1 MKQKKEMGMK
11 EGELNGMVGGDRK
24 TEPALRCQLT
34 PQIHSNPPPMPTLF
48 ANTSSALVCSTLKDL
63 QTIRDSMLVLPEPYV
78 LLTF

>member
-1 MKQKKEMGMK
+1 MK
-11 EGELNGMVGGDRK
+11 EVKEEEEEDELNGMVGGDRK

-63 QTIRDSMLVLPEPYV
+63 QTIRDSMLVLPEPYA